1 MGAPAKPRPLT
12 DAQVAAF
19 WTDGYVMMDGALSA
33 DDLADLRASVA
44 DWVEESRGHDGPWG
58 TTMDGRGRFDV
69 QPGHCAESP
78 ALRRVASPQEVCD
91 VHLRIMR
98 DSPLVDAA
106 AQLVG
111 PNLAVNNVKTN
122 CKQPGA
128 GTTVKF
134 HQDFAYEAHSNDDM
148 VAVLVFVDDL
158 TPDNGPL
165 EVVPGTHRVPV
176 FDHWQD
182 GVFTGTI
189 VDDDLADLVEPVACF
204 GPAGSACLMHT
215 RLVHGSAPNLSDRPR
230 TLAIFSYRSEDSRIL
245 HPNHIP
251 SVHEGEVV
259 RGVATGRIRASSYEM
274 ALGEKPTTASFFDQQ
289 AQQAQQEP
297 A

>member
-1 MGAPAKPRPLT
+1 MEHLPAGPLT
-12 DAQVAAF
+12 ETQVTDF
-19 WTDGYVMMDGALSA
+19 WRDGYVLMDGAVSTGQ
-33 DDLADLRASVA
+33 LAALRGAVA
-44 DWVEESRGHDGPWG
+44 GWVEESRDHDGPWG

-69 QPGHCAESP
+69 EPGHSAEYP

-98 DSPLVDAA
+98 DSLLVDAA

-111 PNLAVNNVKTN
+111 PDLVVNNVKTN
-122 CKQPGA
+122 CKQPGV
-128 GTTVKF
+128 GTTVRF

-148 VAVLVFVDDL
+148 LAALLFVDDVTL
-158 TPDNGPL
+158 DNGPL
-165 EVVPGTHRVPV
+165 EVVPGTHRGPI

-189 VDDDLADLVEPVACF
+189 ADRDLAGLGEPVACF

-215 RLVHGSAPNLSDRPR
+215 RLVHGSAANLAEHPR

-245 HPNHIP
+245 HPNHLP
-251 SVHEGEVV
+251 SIYEGEVV
-259 RGVATGRIRASSYEM
+259 RGVATGRVRASSYEM

-289 AQQAQQEP
+289 AQGDP
-297 A
+297 V

>member
-1 MGAPAKPRPLT
+1 MEHLPAGPLT
-12 DAQVAAF
+12 ETQVTAF
-19 WTDGYVMMDGALSA
+19 WRDGYVLMDGAVSTGQ
-33 DDLADLRASVA
+33 LAALRGAVA
-44 DWVEESRGHDGPWG
+44 GWVEESRDHDGPWG

-69 QPGHCAESP
+69 QPGHSAEYP

-98 DSPLVDAA
+98 DSLLVDAA

-111 PNLAVNNVKTN
+111 PDLVVNNVKTN
-122 CKQPGA
+122 CKQPGV
-128 GTTVKF
+128 GTTVRF

-148 VAVLVFVDDL
+148 LAALLFVDDVTL
-158 TPDNGPL
+158 DNGPL
-165 EVVPGTHRVPV
+165 EVVPGTHRGPI

-189 VDDDLADLVEPVACF
+189 ADRDLAGLGEPVACF

-215 RLVHGSAPNLSDRPR
+215 RLVHGSAANLAEHPR

-245 HPNHIP
+245 HPNHLP
-251 SVHEGEVV
+251 SIYEGEVV
-259 RGVATGRIRASSYEM
+259 RGVATGRVRTSSYEM

-289 AQQAQQEP
+289 AQGDP
-297 A
+297 V

>member
-1 MGAPAKPRPLT
+1 MEHLPAGPLT
-12 DAQVAAF
+12 DTQVTAF
-19 WTDGYVMMDGALSA
+19 WRDGYVLMDGAVSTGQ
-33 DDLADLRASVA
+33 LAALRGAVA
-44 DWVEESRGHDGPWG
+44 GWVEESRDHDGPWG

-69 QPGHCAESP
+69 QPGHSAEYP

-98 DSPLVDAA
+98 DSLLVDAA

-111 PNLAVNNVKTN
+111 PDLVVNNVKTN
-122 CKQPGA
+122 CKQPGV
-128 GTTVKF
+128 GTTVRF

-148 VAVLVFVDDL
+148 LAALLFVDDVTL
-158 TPDNGPL
+158 NNGPL
-165 EVVPGTHRVPV
+165 EVVPGTHRGPI

-189 VDDDLADLVEPVACF
+189 ADRDLAGLGEPVACF

-215 RLVHGSAPNLSDRPR
+215 RLVHGSAANLAEHPR

-245 HPNHIP
+245 HPNHLP
-251 SVHEGEVV
+251 SIYEGEVV
-259 RGVATGRIRASSYEM
+259 RGVATGRVRASSYEM

-289 AQQAQQEP
+289 AQGDP
-297 A
+297 L

>member
-1 MGAPAKPRPLT
+1 MEHLPAGPLT
-12 DAQVAAF
+12 DTQVTAF
-19 WTDGYVMMDGALSA
+19 WRDGYVLMDGAVSTGQ
-33 DDLADLRASVA
+33 LAALRGAVA
-44 DWVEESRGHDGPWG
+44 GWVEESRDHDGPWG
-58 TTMDGRGRFDV
+58 TTLDGRGRFDV
-69 QPGHCAESP
+69 QPGHSAEYP

-98 DSPLVDAA
+98 DSLLVDAA

-111 PNLAVNNVKTN
+111 PNLVVNNVKTN
-122 CKQPGA
+122 CKQPGV
-128 GTTVKF
+128 GTTVRF

-148 VAVLVFVDDL
+148 LAALLFVDDVTL
-158 TPDNGPL
+158 DNGPL
-165 EVVPGTHRVPV
+165 EVVPGTHRGPI

-189 VDDDLADLVEPVACF
+189 ADRDLAGLGEPVACF

-215 RLVHGSAPNLSDRPR
+215 RLVHGSAANLAEHPR

-245 HPNHIP
+245 HPNHLP
-251 SVHEGEVV
+251 SIYEGEVV
-259 RGVATGRIRASSYEM
+259 RGVATGRVRASSYEM

-289 AQQAQQEP
+289 AQGDP
-297 A
+297 L

>member
-1 MGAPAKPRPLT
+1 MEHLPAGPLT
-12 DAQVAAF
+12 ETQVTDF
-19 WTDGYVMMDGALSA
+19 WRDGYVLMDGAVSTGQIA
-33 DDLADLRASVA
+33 ALRGAVA
-44 DWVEESRGHDGPWG
+44 GWVEESRGHDGPWG

-69 QPGHCAESP
+69 QPGHSAESP
-78 ALRRVASPQEVCD
+78 ALRRVAAPQEVCD

-98 DSPLVDAA
+98 DSLLVDAA

-111 PNLAVNNVKTN
+111 PNLVVNNVKTN
-122 CKQPGA
+122 CKQPGV
-128 GTTVKF
+128 GTTVRF

-148 VAVLVFVDDL
+148 LAALLFVDDVTL
-158 TPDNGPL
+158 DNGPL
-165 EVVPGTHRVPV
+165 EVVPGTHRGPI

-189 VDDDLADLVEPVACF
+189 ADRDLAGLGEPVACF

-215 RLVHGSAPNLSDRPR
+215 RLVHGSAANLAEHPR

-245 HPNHIP
+245 HPNHLP
-251 SVHEGEVV
+251 SIYEGEVV
-259 RGVATGRIRASSYEM
+259 RGVATGRVRASSYEM

-289 AQQAQQEP
+289 AQGDP
-297 A
+297 V

>member
-1 MGAPAKPRPLT
+1 MEHLPAGPLT
-12 DAQVAAF
+12 ETQVTDF
-19 WTDGYVMMDGALSA
+19 WRDGYVLMDGAVSTGQIA
-33 DDLADLRASVA
+33 ALRGAVA
-44 DWVEESRGHDGPWG
+44 GWVEESRDHDGPWG

-69 QPGHCAESP
+69 QPGHSAEYP

-98 DSPLVDAA
+98 DSLLVDAA

-111 PNLAVNNVKTN
+111 PNLVVNNVKTN
-122 CKQPGA
+122 CKQPGV
-128 GTTVKF
+128 GTTVRF

-148 VAVLVFVDDL
+148 LAALLFVDDVTL
-158 TPDNGPL
+158 DNGPL
-165 EVVPGTHRVPV
+165 EVVPGTHRGPI

-189 VDDDLADLVEPVACF
+189 ADRDLAGLGEPVACF

-215 RLVHGSAPNLSDRPR
+215 RLVHGSAANLAEHPR

-245 HPNHIP
+245 HPNHLP
-251 SVHEGEVV
+251 SIYEGEVV
-259 RGVATGRIRASSYEM
+259 RGVATGRVRASSYEM

-289 AQQAQQEP
+289 AQGDP
-297 A
+297 V

>member
-1 MGAPAKPRPLT
+1 MEHLPAGPLT
-12 DAQVAAF
+12 ETQVTAF
-19 WTDGYVMMDGALSA
+19 WRDGYVLMDGAVSTGQ
-33 DDLADLRASVA
+33 LAALRGAVA
-44 DWVEESRGHDGPWG
+44 GWVEESRDHDGPWG

-69 QPGHCAESP
+69 QPGHSAEYP

-98 DSPLVDAA
+98 DSLLVDAA

-111 PNLAVNNVKTN
+111 PNLVVNNVKTN
-122 CKQPGA
+122 CKQPGV
-128 GTTVKF
+128 GTTVRF

-148 VAVLVFVDDL
+148 LAALLFVDDVTL
-158 TPDNGPL
+158 NNGPL
-165 EVVPGTHRVPV
+165 EVVPGTHRGPI

-189 VDDDLADLVEPVACF
+189 ADRDLAGLGEPVACF

-215 RLVHGSAPNLSDRPR
+215 RLVHGSAANLAEHPR

-245 HPNHIP
+245 HPNHLP
-251 SVHEGEVV
+251 SIYEGEVV
-259 RGVATGRIRASSYEM
+259 RGVATGRVRASSYEM

-289 AQQAQQEP
+289 AQGDP
-297 A
+297 L

>member
-1 MGAPAKPRPLT
+1 MEHLPAGPLT
-12 DAQVAAF
+12 DTQVTAF
-19 WTDGYVMMDGALSA
+19 WRDGYVLMDGAVSTGQ
-33 DDLADLRASVA
+33 LAALRGAVA
-44 DWVEESRGHDGPWG
+44 GWVEESRDHDGPWG

-69 QPGHCAESP
+69 QPGHSAEYP

-98 DSPLVDAA
+98 DSLLVDAA

-111 PNLAVNNVKTN
+111 PNLVVNNVKTN
-122 CKQPGA
+122 CKQPGV
-128 GTTVKF
+128 GTTVRF

-148 VAVLVFVDDL
+148 LAALLFVDDVTL
-158 TPDNGPL
+158 DNGPL
-165 EVVPGTHRVPV
+165 EVVPGTHRGPI

-189 VDDDLADLVEPVACF
+189 ADRDLAGLGEPVACF

-215 RLVHGSAPNLSDRPR
+215 RLVHGSAANLAEHPR

-245 HPNHIP
+245 HPNHLP
-251 SVHEGEVV
+251 SIYEGEVV
-259 RGVATGRIRASSYEM
+259 RGVATGRVRTSSYEM

-289 AQQAQQEP
+289 AQGDP
-297 A
+297 V

>member
-1 MGAPAKPRPLT
+1 MEHLSAGPLT
-12 DAQVAAF
+12 ETQVTAF
-19 WTDGYVMMDGALSA
+19 WRDGYVLMDGAVSTGQ
-33 DDLADLRASVA
+33 LAALRGAVA
-44 DWVEESRGHDGPWG
+44 GWVEESRDHDGPWG

-69 QPGHCAESP
+69 QPGHSAEYP

-98 DSPLVDAA
+98 DSLLVDAA

-111 PNLAVNNVKTN
+111 PDLVVNNVKTN
-122 CKQPGA
+122 CKQPGV
-128 GTTVKF
+128 GTTVRF

-148 VAVLVFVDDL
+148 LAALLFVDDVTL
-158 TPDNGPL
+158 DNGPL
-165 EVVPGTHRVPV
+165 EVVPGTHRGPI

-189 VDDDLADLVEPVACF
+189 ADRDLAGLGKPVACF

-215 RLVHGSAPNLSDRPR
+215 RLVHGSAANLAEHPR

-245 HPNHIP
+245 HPNHLP
-251 SVHEGEVV
+251 SIYEGEVV
-259 RGVATGRIRASSYEM
+259 RGVATGRVRASSYEM

-289 AQQAQQEP
+289 AQGDP
-297 A
+297 V

>member
-1 MGAPAKPRPLT
+1 MDPLNSE
-12 DAQVAAF
+12 QVEAF
-19 WTDGYVMMDGALSA
+19 WREGYLVLDGAVSA
-33 DDLADLRASVA
+33 YDLADLQAVIGG
-44 DWVEESRGHDGPWG
+44 WVEESRNHVNPWG

-69 QPGHCAESP
+69 QPGHSAERP

-122 CKQPGA
+122 CKQPGV
-128 GTTVKF
+128 GTTVRF
-134 HQDFAYEAHSNDDM
+134 HQDLAYEAHSNDDM
-148 VAVLVFVDDL
+148 LAALLFVDDVTL
-158 TPDNGPL
+158 DNGPL
-165 EVVPGTHRVPV
+165 EVLPGTHRGPI

-189 VDDDLADLVEPVACF
+189 ADRDLAGLGEPVACF

-215 RLVHGSAPNLSDRPR
+215 RLVHGSAANLAEHPR

-245 HPNHIP
+245 HPNHLP
-251 SVHEGEVV
+251 SIHEGEVV
-259 RGVATGRIRASSYEM
+259 RGVATGRVRASSYEM

-289 AQQAQQEP
+289 AQGDP
-297 A
+297 V

>member
-1 MGAPAKPRPLT
+1 MEHLPAGPLT
-12 DAQVAAF
+12 ETQVTDF
-19 WTDGYVMMDGALSA
+19 WRDGYVLMDGAVSTGQ
-33 DDLADLRASVA
+33 LAALRGAVA
-44 DWVEESRGHDGPWG
+44 GWVEESRDHDGPWG

-69 QPGHCAESP
+69 QPGHSAEYP

-98 DSPLVDAA
+98 DSLLVDAA

-111 PNLAVNNVKTN
+111 PNLVVNNVKTN
-122 CKQPGA
+122 CKQPGV
-128 GTTVKF
+128 GTTVRF

-148 VAVLVFVDDL
+148 LAALLFVDDVTL
-158 TPDNGPL
+158 DNGPL
-165 EVVPGTHRVPV
+165 EVVPGTHRGPI

-189 VDDDLADLVEPVACF
+189 ADRDLAGLGEPVACF

-215 RLVHGSAPNLSDRPR
+215 RLVHGSAANLAEHPR

-245 HPNHIP
+245 HPNHLP
-251 SVHEGEVV
+251 SIYEGEVV
-259 RGVATGRIRASSYEM
+259 RGVATGRVRTSSYEM

-289 AQQAQQEP
+289 AQGDP
-297 A
+297 V

>member
-1 MGAPAKPRPLT
+1 MEHLPAGPLT
-12 DAQVAAF
+12 ETQVTAF
-19 WTDGYVMMDGALSA
+19 WRDGYVLMDGAVSTGQ
-33 DDLADLRASVA
+33 LAALRGAVA
-44 DWVEESRGHDGPWG
+44 GWVEESRDHDGPWG

-69 QPGHCAESP
+69 QPGHSAEYP

-98 DSPLVDAA
+98 DSLLVDAA

-111 PNLAVNNVKTN
+111 PDLVVNNVKTN
-122 CKQPGA
+122 CKQPGV
-128 GTTVKF
+128 GTTVRF

-148 VAVLVFVDDL
+148 LAALLFVDDVTL
-158 TPDNGPL
+158 NNGPL
-165 EVVPGTHRVPV
+165 EVVPGTHRGPI

-189 VDDDLADLVEPVACF
+189 ADRDLAGLGEPVACF

-215 RLVHGSAPNLSDRPR
+215 RLVHGSAANLAEHPR

-245 HPNHIP
+245 HPNHLP
-251 SVHEGEVV
+251 SIYEGEVV
-259 RGVATGRIRASSYEM
+259 RGVATGRVRTSSYEM

-289 AQQAQQEP
+289 AQGDP
-297 A
+297 V

>member
-1 MGAPAKPRPLT
+1 MEHLPAGPLT
-12 DAQVAAF
+12 DTQVTAF
-19 WTDGYVMMDGALSA
+19 WRDGYVLMDGAVSTGQ
-33 DDLADLRASVA
+33 LAALRGAVA
-44 DWVEESRGHDGPWG
+44 GWVEESRDHDGPWG

-69 QPGHCAESP
+69 QPGHSAEYP

-98 DSPLVDAA
+98 DSLLVDAA

-111 PNLAVNNVKTN
+111 PNLVVNNVKTN
-122 CKQPGA
+122 CKQPGV
-128 GTTVKF
+128 GTTVRF

-148 VAVLVFVDDL
+148 LAALLFVDDVTL
-158 TPDNGPL
+158 NNGPL
-165 EVVPGTHRVPV
+165 EVVPGTHRGPI

-189 VDDDLADLVEPVACF
+189 ADRDLAGLGEPVACF

-215 RLVHGSAPNLSDRPR
+215 RLVHGSAANLAEHPR

-245 HPNHIP
+245 HPNHLP
-251 SVHEGEVV
+251 SIYEGEVV
-259 RGVATGRIRASSYEM
+259 RGVATGRVRASSYEM

-289 AQQAQQEP
+289 AQGDP
-297 A
+297 L

>member
-1 MGAPAKPRPLT
+1 MEHLPAGPLT
-12 DAQVAAF
+12 DTQVTAF
-19 WTDGYVMMDGALSA
+19 WRDGYVLMDGAVSTGQ
-33 DDLADLRASVA
+33 LAALRGAVA
-44 DWVEESRGHDGPWG
+44 GWVEESRDHDGPWG

-69 QPGHCAESP
+69 QPGHSAEYP

-98 DSPLVDAA
+98 DSLLVDAA

-111 PNLAVNNVKTN
+111 PDLVVNNVKTN
-122 CKQPGA
+122 CKQPGV
-128 GTTVKF
+128 GTTVRF

-148 VAVLVFVDDL
+148 LAALLFVDDVTL
-158 TPDNGPL
+158 DNGPL
-165 EVVPGTHRVPV
+165 EVVPGTHRGPI

-189 VDDDLADLVEPVACF
+189 ADRDLAGLGEPVACF

-215 RLVHGSAPNLSDRPR
+215 RLVHGSAANLAEHPR

-245 HPNHIP
+245 HPNHLP
-251 SVHEGEVV
+251 SIYEGEVV
-259 RGVATGRIRASSYEM
+259 RGVATGRVRTSSYEM

-289 AQQAQQEP
+289 AQGDP
-297 A
+297 V

>member
-1 MGAPAKPRPLT
+1 MEHLPAGPLT
-12 DAQVAAF
+12 DTQVTAF
-19 WTDGYVMMDGALSA
+19 WRDGYVLMDGAVSTGQ
-33 DDLADLRASVA
+33 LAALRGAVA
-44 DWVEESRGHDGPWG
+44 GWVEESRDHDGPWG

-69 QPGHCAESP
+69 QPGHSAEYP

-98 DSPLVDAA
+98 DSLLVDAA

-111 PNLAVNNVKTN
+111 PDLVVNNVKTN
-122 CKQPGA
+122 CKQPGV
-128 GTTVKF
+128 GTTVRF

-148 VAVLVFVDDL
+148 LAALLFVDDVTL
-158 TPDNGPL
+158 DNGPL
-165 EVVPGTHRVPV
+165 EGVPGTHRGPI

-189 VDDDLADLVEPVACF
+189 ADRDLAGLGEPVACF

-215 RLVHGSAPNLSDRPR
+215 RLVHGSAANLAEHPR

-245 HPNHIP
+245 HPNHLP
-251 SVHEGEVV
+251 SIHEGEVV
-259 RGVATGRIRASSYEM
+259 RGVATGRVRTSSYEM

-289 AQQAQQEP
+289 AQGDP
-297 A
+297 V

>member
-1 MGAPAKPRPLT
+1 
-12 DAQVAAF
+12 
-19 WTDGYVMMDGALSA
+19 
-33 DDLADLRASVA
+33 
-44 DWVEESRGHDGPWG
+44 
-58 TTMDGRGRFDV
+58 MDGRGRFDV
-69 QPGHCAESP
+69 QPGHSAEYP

-98 DSPLVDAA
+98 DSLLVDAA

-111 PNLAVNNVKTN
+111 PDLVVNNVKTN
-122 CKQPGA
+122 CKQPGV
-128 GTTVKF
+128 GTTVRF

-148 VAVLVFVDDL
+148 LAALLFVDDVTL
-158 TPDNGPL
+158 DNGPL
-165 EVVPGTHRVPV
+165 EVVPGTHRGPI

-189 VDDDLADLVEPVACF
+189 ADRDLAGLGEPVACF

-215 RLVHGSAPNLSDRPR
+215 RLVHGSAANLAEHPR

-245 HPNHIP
+245 HPNHLP
-251 SVHEGEVV
+251 SIYEGEVV
-259 RGVATGRIRASSYEM
+259 RGVATGRVRTSSYEM

-289 AQQAQQEP
+289 AQGDP
-297 A
+297 V

>member
-1 MGAPAKPRPLT
+1 MEHLPAGPLT
-12 DAQVAAF
+12 ETQVTDF
-19 WTDGYVMMDGALSA
+19 WRDGYVLMDGAVSTGQ
-33 DDLADLRASVA
+33 LAALRGAVA
-44 DWVEESRGHDGPWG
+44 GWVEESRDHDGPWG

-69 QPGHCAESP
+69 QPGHSAEYP

-98 DSPLVDAA
+98 DSLLVDAA

-111 PNLAVNNVKTN
+111 PNLVVNNVKTN
-122 CKQPGA
+122 CKQPGV
-128 GTTVKF
+128 GTTVRF

-148 VAVLVFVDDL
+148 LAALLFVDDVTL
-158 TPDNGPL
+158 NNGPL
-165 EVVPGTHRVPV
+165 EVVPGTHRGPI

-189 VDDDLADLVEPVACF
+189 ADRDLAGLGEPVACF

-215 RLVHGSAPNLSDRPR
+215 RLVHGSAANLAEHPR

-245 HPNHIP
+245 HPNHLP
-251 SVHEGEVV
+251 SIYEGEVV
-259 RGVATGRIRASSYEM
+259 RGVATGRVRTSSYEM

-289 AQQAQQEP
+289 AQGDP
-297 A
+297 V

>member
-1 MGAPAKPRPLT
+1 MEHLPAGPLT
-12 DAQVAAF
+12 DTQVTAF
-19 WTDGYVMMDGALSA
+19 WRDGYVLMDGAVSTGQ
-33 DDLADLRASVA
+33 LAALRGAVA
-44 DWVEESRGHDGPWG
+44 GWVEESRDHDGPWG

-69 QPGHCAESP
+69 QPGHSAEYP

-98 DSPLVDAA
+98 DSLLVDAA

-111 PNLAVNNVKTN
+111 PDLVVNNVKTN
-122 CKQPGA
+122 CKQPGV
-128 GTTVKF
+128 GTTVRF

-148 VAVLVFVDDL
+148 LAALLFVDDVTL
-158 TPDNGPL
+158 NNGPL
-165 EVVPGTHRVPV
+165 EVVPGTHRGPI

-189 VDDDLADLVEPVACF
+189 ADRDLAGLGEPVACF

-215 RLVHGSAPNLSDRPR
+215 RLVHGSAANLAEHPR

-245 HPNHIP
+245 HPNHLP
-251 SVHEGEVV
+251 SIYEGEVV
-259 RGVATGRIRASSYEM
+259 RGVATGRVRASSYEM

-289 AQQAQQEP
+289 AQGDP
-297 A
+297 V

>member
-1 MGAPAKPRPLT
+1 MEHLPAGPLT
-12 DAQVAAF
+12 ETQVTDF
-19 WTDGYVMMDGALSA
+19 WRDGYVLMDGAVSTGQ
-33 DDLADLRASVA
+33 LAALRGAVA
-44 DWVEESRGHDGPWG
+44 GWVEESRDHDGPWG

-69 QPGHCAESP
+69 QPGHSAEYP

-98 DSPLVDAA
+98 DSLLVDAA

-111 PNLAVNNVKTN
+111 PNLVVNNVKTN
-122 CKQPGA
+122 CKQPGV
-128 GTTVKF
+128 GTTVRF

-148 VAVLVFVDDL
+148 LAALLFVDDVTL
-158 TPDNGPL
+158 NNGPL
-165 EVVPGTHRVPV
+165 EVVPGTHRGPI

-189 VDDDLADLVEPVACF
+189 ADRDLAGLGEPVACF

-215 RLVHGSAPNLSDRPR
+215 RLVHGSAANLAEHPR

-245 HPNHIP
+245 HPNHLP
-251 SVHEGEVV
+251 SIYEGEVV
-259 RGVATGRIRASSYEM
+259 RGVATGRVRASSYEM

-289 AQQAQQEP
+289 AQGDP
-297 A
+297 L

>member
-1 MGAPAKPRPLT
+1 MEHLPAGPLT
-12 DAQVAAF
+12 EAQVTAF
-19 WTDGYVMMDGALSA
+19 WRDGYVLMDGAVSTGQ
-33 DDLADLRASVA
+33 LAALRGAVA
-44 DWVEESRGHDGPWG
+44 GWVEESRDHDGPWG

-69 QPGHCAESP
+69 QPGHSAERP

-98 DSPLVDAA
+98 DSALVDAA

-111 PNLAVNNVKTN
+111 PNLVVNNVKTN

-128 GTTVKF
+128 GTAVRF
-134 HQDFAYEAHSNDDM
+134 HQDFAYEAHSNDDLL
-148 VAVLVFVDDL
+148 AALLFVDDVTL
-158 TPDNGPL
+158 DNGPL
-165 EVVPGTHRVPV
+165 EVVPGSHRGPI

-189 VDDDLADLVEPVACF
+189 VDGDLADLAEPVACH
-204 GPAGSACLMHT
+204 GPAGSACLMHS
-215 RLVHGSAPNLSDRPR
+215 RLVHGSAPNLTDQPR

-245 HPNHIP
+245 HPNHLP
-251 SVHEGEVV
+251 SIYEGEVV
-259 RGVATGRIRASSYEM
+259 RGVASGRVRASSYEM

-289 AQQAQQEP
+289 AKGTTAP
-297 A
+297 

>member
-1 MGAPAKPRPLT
+1 MEHLPAGPLT
-12 DAQVAAF
+12 ETQVTDF
-19 WTDGYVMMDGALSA
+19 WRDGYVLMDGAVSTGQ
-33 DDLADLRASVA
+33 LAALRGAVA
-44 DWVEESRGHDGPWG
+44 GWVEESRDHDGPWG

-69 QPGHCAESP
+69 QPGHSAEYP

-98 DSPLVDAA
+98 DSLLVDAA

-111 PNLAVNNVKTN
+111 PDLVVNNVKTN
-122 CKQPGA
+122 CKQPGV
-128 GTTVKF
+128 GTTVRF

-148 VAVLVFVDDL
+148 LAALLFVDDVTL
-158 TPDNGPL
+158 NNGPL
-165 EVVPGTHRVPV
+165 EVVPGTHRGPI

-189 VDDDLADLVEPVACF
+189 ADRDLAGLGEPVACF

-215 RLVHGSAPNLSDRPR
+215 RLVHGSAANLAEHPR

-245 HPNHIP
+245 HPNHLP
-251 SVHEGEVV
+251 SIYEGEVV
-259 RGVATGRIRASSYEM
+259 RGVATGRVRASSYEM

-289 AQQAQQEP
+289 AQGDP
-297 A
+297 L

>member
-1 MGAPAKPRPLT
+1 MEHLPAGPLT
-12 DAQVAAF
+12 ETQVTDF
-19 WTDGYVMMDGALSA
+19 WRDGYVLMDGAVSTGQ
-33 DDLADLRASVA
+33 LAALRGAVA
-44 DWVEESRGHDGPWG
+44 GWVEESRDHDGPWG

-69 QPGHCAESP
+69 QPGHSAEYP

-98 DSPLVDAA
+98 DSLLVDAA

-111 PNLAVNNVKTN
+111 PNLVVNNVKTN
-122 CKQPGA
+122 CKQPGV
-128 GTTVKF
+128 GTTVRF

-148 VAVLVFVDDL
+148 LAALLFVDDVTL
-158 TPDNGPL
+158 DNGPL
-165 EVVPGTHRVPV
+165 EVVPGTHRGPI

-189 VDDDLADLVEPVACF
+189 ADRDLAGLGEPVACF

-215 RLVHGSAPNLSDRPR
+215 RLVHGSAANLAEHPR

-245 HPNHIP
+245 HPNHLP
-251 SVHEGEVV
+251 SIYEGEVV
-259 RGVATGRIRASSYEM
+259 RGVATGRVRASSYEM

-289 AQQAQQEP
+289 AQGDP
-297 A
+297 L

>member
-1 MGAPAKPRPLT
+1 MEHLPAGPLT
-12 DAQVAAF
+12 ETQVTAF
-19 WTDGYVMMDGALSA
+19 WRDGYVLMDGAVSTGQ
-33 DDLADLRASVA
+33 LAALRGAVA
-44 DWVEESRGHDGPWG
+44 GWVEESRDHDGPWG

-69 QPGHCAESP
+69 QPGHSAEYP

-98 DSPLVDAA
+98 DSLLVDAA

-111 PNLAVNNVKTN
+111 PDLVVNNVKTN
-122 CKQPGA
+122 CKQPGV
-128 GTTVKF
+128 GTTVRF

-148 VAVLVFVDDL
+148 LAALLFVDDVTL
-158 TPDNGPL
+158 DNGPL
-165 EVVPGTHRVPV
+165 EVVPGTHRGPI

-189 VDDDLADLVEPVACF
+189 ADRDLAGLGEPVACF

-215 RLVHGSAPNLSDRPR
+215 RLVHGSAANLAEHPR

-245 HPNHIP
+245 HPNHLP
-251 SVHEGEVV
+251 SIYEGEVV
-259 RGVATGRIRASSYEM
+259 RGVATGRVRASSYEM

-289 AQQAQQEP
+289 AQGDP
-297 A
+297 L

>member
-1 MGAPAKPRPLT
+1 MEHLPAGPLT
-12 DAQVAAF
+12 ETQVTDF
-19 WTDGYVMMDGALSA
+19 WRDGYVLMDGAVSTGQ
-33 DDLADLRASVA
+33 LAALRGAVA
-44 DWVEESRGHDGPWG
+44 GWVEESRDHDGPWG

-69 QPGHCAESP
+69 QPGHSAEYP

-98 DSPLVDAA
+98 DSLLVDAA

-111 PNLAVNNVKTN
+111 PDLVVNNVKTN
-122 CKQPGA
+122 CKQPGV
-128 GTTVKF
+128 GTTVRF

-148 VAVLVFVDDL
+148 LAALLFVDDVTL
-158 TPDNGPL
+158 DNGPL
-165 EVVPGTHRVPV
+165 EVVPGTHRGPI

-189 VDDDLADLVEPVACF
+189 ADRDLAGLGEPVACF

-215 RLVHGSAPNLSDRPR
+215 RLVHGSAANLAEHPR

-245 HPNHIP
+245 HPNHLP
-251 SVHEGEVV
+251 SIYEGEVV
-259 RGVATGRIRASSYEM
+259 RGVATGRVRASSYEM

-289 AQQAQQEP
+289 AQGDP
-297 A
+297 V

>member
-1 MGAPAKPRPLT
+1 MEHLPAGPLT
-12 DAQVAAF
+12 ETQVTAF
-19 WTDGYVMMDGALSA
+19 WRDGYVLMDGAVSTGQ
-33 DDLADLRASVA
+33 LAALRGAVA
-44 DWVEESRGHDGPWG
+44 GWVEESRDHDGPWG

-69 QPGHCAESP
+69 QPGHSAEYP

-98 DSPLVDAA
+98 DSLLVDAA

-111 PNLAVNNVKTN
+111 PNLVVNNVKTN
-122 CKQPGA
+122 CKQPGV
-128 GTTVKF
+128 GTTVRF

-148 VAVLVFVDDL
+148 LAALLFVDDVTL
-158 TPDNGPL
+158 DNGPL
-165 EVVPGTHRVPV
+165 EVVPGTHRGPI

-189 VDDDLADLVEPVACF
+189 ADRDLAGLGEPVACF

-215 RLVHGSAPNLSDRPR
+215 RLVHGSAANLAEHPR

-245 HPNHIP
+245 HPNHLP
-251 SVHEGEVV
+251 SIYEGEVV
-259 RGVATGRIRASSYEM
+259 RGVATGRVRTSSYEM

-289 AQQAQQEP
+289 AQGDP
-297 A
+297 V

>member
-1 MGAPAKPRPLT
+1 MEHLPAGPLT
-12 DAQVAAF
+12 DTQVTAF
-19 WTDGYVMMDGALSA
+19 WRDGYVLMDGAVSTGQ
-33 DDLADLRASVA
+33 LAALRGAVA
-44 DWVEESRGHDGPWG
+44 GWVEESRDHDGPWG

-69 QPGHCAESP
+69 QPGHSAEYP

-98 DSPLVDAA
+98 DSLLVDAA

-111 PNLAVNNVKTN
+111 PNLVVNNVKTN
-122 CKQPGA
+122 CKQPGV
-128 GTTVKF
+128 GTTVRF

-148 VAVLVFVDDL
+148 LAALLFVDDVTL
-158 TPDNGPL
+158 DNGPL
-165 EVVPGTHRVPV
+165 EVVPGTHRGPI

-189 VDDDLADLVEPVACF
+189 ADRDLAGLGEPVACF

-215 RLVHGSAPNLSDRPR
+215 RLVHGSAANLAEHPR

-245 HPNHIP
+245 HPNHLP
-251 SVHEGEVV
+251 SIYEGEVV
-259 RGVATGRIRASSYEM
+259 RGVATGRVRASSYEM

-289 AQQAQQEP
+289 AQGDP
-297 A
+297 V

>member
-1 MGAPAKPRPLT
+1 MGVERSAPMDPLNSE
-12 DAQVAAF
+12 QVEAF
-19 WTDGYVMMDGALSA
+19 WREGYLVLDGAVSA
-33 DDLADLRASVA
+33 YDLADLQAVIGG
-44 DWVEESRGHDGPWG
+44 WVEESRNHVAPWG

-69 QPGHCAESP
+69 QPGHSAEHP

-122 CKQPGA
+122 CKQPGV
-128 GTTVKF
+128 GTTVRF

-148 VAVLVFVDDL
+148 LAALLFVDDVTL
-158 TPDNGPL
+158 DNGPL
-165 EVVPGTHRVPV
+165 EVLPGTHRGPI

-189 VDDDLADLVEPVACF
+189 ADRDLAGLGEPVACF

-215 RLVHGSAPNLSDRPR
+215 RLVHGSAANLAEHPR

-245 HPNHIP
+245 HPNHLP
-251 SVHEGEVV
+251 SIHEGEVV
-259 RGVATGRIRASSYEM
+259 RGVATGRVRASSYEM

-289 AQQAQQEP
+289 AQGDP
-297 A
+297 V

>member
-1 MGAPAKPRPLT
+1 MEHLPAGPLT
-12 DAQVAAF
+12 ETQVTDF
-19 WTDGYVMMDGALSA
+19 WRDGYVLMDGAVSTGQ
-33 DDLADLRASVA
+33 LAALRGAVA
-44 DWVEESRGHDGPWG
+44 GWVEESRDHDGPWG

-69 QPGHCAESP
+69 QPGHSAEYP

-98 DSPLVDAA
+98 DSLLVDAA

-111 PNLAVNNVKTN
+111 PDLVVNNVKTN
-122 CKQPGA
+122 CKQPGV
-128 GTTVKF
+128 GTTVRF

-148 VAVLVFVDDL
+148 LAALLFVDDVTL
-158 TPDNGPL
+158 DNGPL
-165 EVVPGTHRVPV
+165 EVVPGTHRGPI

-189 VDDDLADLVEPVACF
+189 ADRDLAGLGEPVACF

-215 RLVHGSAPNLSDRPR
+215 RLVHGSAANLAEHPR

-245 HPNHIP
+245 HPNHLP
-251 SVHEGEVV
+251 SIYEGEVV
-259 RGVATGRIRASSYEM
+259 RGVATGRVRTSSYEM

-289 AQQAQQEP
+289 AQGDP
-297 A
+297 V

>member
-1 MGAPAKPRPLT
+1 MSVERSAPMDPLNSE
-12 DAQVAAF
+12 QVEAF
-19 WTDGYVMMDGALSA
+19 WRDGYLVLDGAVPA
-33 DDLADLRASVA
+33 DDLADLQAVIGG
-44 DWVEESRGHDGPWG
+44 WVEESRNHVAPWG

-69 QPGHCAESP
+69 QPGHSAEHP

-122 CKQPGA
+122 CKQPGV
-128 GTTVKF
+128 GTTVRF
-134 HQDFAYEAHSNDDM
+134 HQDLAYEAHSNDDM
-148 VAVLVFVDDL
+148 LAALLFVDDVTL
-158 TPDNGPL
+158 DNGPL
-165 EVVPGTHRVPV
+165 EVLPGTHRGPI

-189 VDDDLADLVEPVACF
+189 ADRDLAGLGEPVACF

-215 RLVHGSAPNLSDRPR
+215 RLVHGSAANLAEHPR

-245 HPNHIP
+245 HPNHLP
-251 SVHEGEVV
+251 SIHEGEVV
-259 RGVATGRIRASSYEM
+259 RGVATGRVRASSYEM

-289 AQQAQQEP
+289 AQGHP

>member
-1 MGAPAKPRPLT
+1 MEHLPAGPLT
-12 DAQVAAF
+12 ETQVTDF
-19 WTDGYVMMDGALSA
+19 WRDGYVLMDGAVSTGQ
-33 DDLADLRASVA
+33 LAALRGAVA
-44 DWVEESRGHDGPWG
+44 GWVEESRDHDGPWG

-69 QPGHCAESP
+69 QPGHSAEYP

-98 DSPLVDAA
+98 DSLLVDAA

-111 PNLAVNNVKTN
+111 PDLVVNNVKTN
-122 CKQPGA
+122 CKQPGV
-128 GTTVKF
+128 GTTVRF

-148 VAVLVFVDDL
+148 LAALLFVDDVTL
-158 TPDNGPL
+158 NNGPL
-165 EVVPGTHRVPV
+165 EVVPGTHRGPI

-189 VDDDLADLVEPVACF
+189 ADRDLAGLGEPVACF

-215 RLVHGSAPNLSDRPR
+215 RLVHGSAANLAEHPR

-245 HPNHIP
+245 HPNHLP
-251 SVHEGEVV
+251 SIYEGEVV
-259 RGVATGRIRASSYEM
+259 RGVATGRVRTSSYEM

-289 AQQAQQEP
+289 AQGDP
-297 A
+297 V